1 PNTRGVHGLVA
12 PLGHAETDRDA
23 LGRLRGQDTW
33 GDAVSWLADAWARAP
48 AVRLLPHRV
57 MAHRVRRR
65 APPALDR
72 QGARRGGG
80 SGPSARPARPVSARA
95 SPTART

>member
-1 PNTRGVHGLVA
+1 MTRRTGMGFSFRGACDDDGGRVALGGTLRVSTRAWHPSTRGVHGLVA

-57 MAHRVRRR
+57 MAHRVR
-65 APPALDR
+65 L
-72 QGARRGGG
+72 
-80 SGPSARPARPVSARA
+80 
-95 SPTART
+95 